1 MACTSATAAAVRGG
15 DSSSSSASL
24 NLAGSRTATGPPP
37 RPPYADPDNPP
48 EAAPADADASGAKKK
63 RKRDATPAKAA
74 KAPKAAGGGG
84 GLARILQLALAVER
98 SPSEPVSKELVIH
111 CEDLI
116 KFASSPSLPPLGATL
131 LCEYAVGMYRVKFAR
146 VWPYAKQLVLALA
159 RTAGGALASPP
170 RPLQREMG
178 SILAPP
184 DAAAEAADGDE
195 AAAEVRRRAPSWRG
209 LLAAS
214 TARSARR

>member
-1 MACTSATAAAVRGG
+1 M
-15 DSSSSSASL
+15 
-24 NLAGSRTATGPPP
+24 
-37 RPPYADPDNPP
+37 
-48 EAAPADADASGAKKK
+48 
-63 RKRDATPAKAA
+63 
-74 KAPKAAGGGG
+74 
-84 GLARILQLALAVER
+84 
-98 SPSEPVSKELVIH
+98 IH

-159 RTAGGALASPP
+159 RTQPAALWPLLLA
-170 RPLQREMG
+170 PLQREMG

-184 DAAAEAADGDE
+184 EAPPPRPPTATRRRRRI
-195 AAAEVRRRAPSWRG
+195 RRRAPSWRG
-209 LLAAS
+209 SPAAC